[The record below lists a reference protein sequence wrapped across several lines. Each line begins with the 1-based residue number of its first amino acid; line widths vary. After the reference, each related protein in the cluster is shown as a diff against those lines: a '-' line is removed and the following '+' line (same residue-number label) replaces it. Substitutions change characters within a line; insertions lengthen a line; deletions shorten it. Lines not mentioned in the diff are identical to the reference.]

1 MHNYWRFILY
11 LEVSK
16 HFQDEEIGTENDEE
30 LFVFSEEKYMKEKP
44 ELFDNVTCELLR
56 QMPEVKNIYEFIK
69 GLSESV
75 ELE

>member
-1 MHNYWRFILY
+1 
-11 LEVSK
+11 
-16 HFQDEEIGTENDEE
+16 
-30 LFVFSEEKYMKEKP
+30 MKEKP

-56 QMPEVKNIYEFIK
+56 QMPEVKNIYEFMK